1 MVAKIVEDENQ
12 KNLLASG
19 NSNSLQFSFKAL
31 KSHQNAGNNHFQQFF
46 QISPTN
52 SFFLRQD
59 SKSRYNLLYIKY
71 YEKFYFRLNLIFY

>member
-31 KSHQNAGNNHFQQFF
+31 KSHQNSANHHHYQQFF

-59 SKSRYNLLYIKY
+59 SKSR
-71 YEKFYFRLNLIFY
+71 